1 MERKFKPTK
10 DETKKP
16 HYSLGELLAQCDADA
31 PVSHEDRA
39 WLDSAPMGREII

>member
-1 MERKFKPTK
+1 MDRKFTPTK